1 MSMSNHQILNPAD
14 HGELRV
20 HTRTGSEF
28 GDKVMACLAVPNEFR
43 RLATD
48 YPILFHY
55 DRERSSFSALALM
68 GFEKGE
74 NLFLDGDDWLAPAK
88 PMALAIQ
95 PFLIGRSRDGGAQ
108 AQVHIDL
115 DHPRIASGG
124 DGVRVFDDAG
134 RPTPYLEQVMSMLAE
149 LDEGHRASA
158 AFFAALDRYELLEPF
173 ALDVPRE
180 GGGEHRLVG
189 YQLINE
195 ERLRALE
202 PGAISELHAAGHLLP
217 LFMALAS
224 LGNLGKLAR
233 RRASR
238 NDG

>member
-1 MSMSNHQILNPAD
+1 
-14 HGELRV
+14 
-20 HTRTGSEF
+20 
-28 GDKVMACLAVPNEFR
+28 
-43 RLATD
+43 
-48 YPILFHY
+48 
-55 DRERSSFSALALM
+55 
-68 GFEKGE
+68 
-74 NLFLDGDDWLAPAK
+74 
-88 PMALAIQ
+88 
-95 PFLIGRSRDGGAQ
+95 
-108 AQVHIDL
+108 
-115 DHPRIASGG
+115 
-124 DGVRVFDDAG
+124 VFDDAG

-195 ERLRALE
+195 DRLRALE